1 MNRSPSSRRLAELL
15 PGWRAA
21 PATGE
26 PEPNPTNAAVV
37 FMLAVGGDLDDA
49 ATRLDRVAGNAFADV
64 ADDAGWHMTIAL
76 LTEAAARVADRGAAS
91 ALAEILGPFAA
102 DGTNFMTGGINL
114 GPATRLLA
122 LVESVLDRHDA
133 AAVNFARAVESA
145 DRFGSPIWSARTR
158 LDWAGHLRVR
168 GQADRADA
176 RINEAAATMGDLDLP
191 ALRRQLSELRA

>member
-1 MNRSPSSRRLAELL
+1 
-15 PGWRAA
+15 
-21 PATGE
+21 
-26 PEPNPTNAAVV
+26 
-37 FMLAVGGDLDDA
+37 MLI
-49 ATRLDRVAGNAFADV
+49 
-64 ADDAGWHMTIAL
+64 H
-76 LTEAAARVADRGAAS
+76 
-91 ALAEILGPFAA
+91 
-102 DGTNFMTGGINL
+102 L

-158 LDWAGHLRVR
+158 LDWAGHLRVC

>member
-1 MNRSPSSRRLAELL
+1 MPRSM
-15 PGWRAA
+15 
-21 PATGE
+21 
-26 PEPNPTNAAVV
+26 

-76 LTEAAARVADRGAAS
+76 LTEAAARVADRGAAA
-91 ALAEILGPFAA
+91 ALAEILAPFAA

-145 DRFGSPIWSARTR
+145 DRLESPIWSARTPPR
-158 LDWAGHLRVR
+158 LGWHISASAVR
-168 GQADRADA
+168 PIG
-176 RINEAAATMGDLDLP
+176 
-191 ALRRQLSELRA
+191 RRR